1 LQKIAIN
8 NLKRKIKSL
17 EDQNYKKK
25 LNEQSL
31 KTMTN
36 LRENEE

>member
-17 EDQNYKKK
+17 EDENYKKK
-25 LNEQSL
+25 LNEQNL
-31 KTMTN
+31 KNMTN